1 MDEED
6 AKYRSEHEKSSH
18 KISAT
23 TKNQYCKHV
32 LEQNDFL
39 VKSICDQNAST
50 IKILQTT
57 LKTNDLTPPPAG
69 SLNNLLSDGRS
80 SNDTINLRPTTNHCQ
95 STVSLSQPA
104 TQKRIIKLTVFGDST
119 ITHLNASHIHVPC
132 RSAVQLRSGCPN
144 FDHLSSQVLH
154 DKLKTD
160 ITSRS
165 LVVVGTNNLS
175 SSDTVDTT
183 IDKLKL
189 FVSIFKEKYNGK
201 SSSLLPSH
209 YVDISV

>member
-1 MDEED
+1 M
-6 AKYRSEHEKSSH
+6 
-18 KISAT
+18 
-23 TKNQYCKHV
+23 
-32 LEQNDFL
+32 
-39 VKSICDQNAST
+39 

-69 SLNNLLSDGRS
+69 SLNNLS
-80 SNDTINLRPTTNHCQ
+80 SGGHSPNDTMNLRPSTYQCQ
-95 STVSLSQPA
+95 STVSFSQPA

-119 ITHLNASHIHVPC
+119 ITHLNASHIHVPG
-132 RSAVQLRSGCPN
+132 RSTVQFRSGCSN

-160 ITSRS
+160 ITSYS

-175 SSDTVDTT
+175 SRDTVDTT

-189 FVSIFKEKYNGK
+189 FVSIFKEKYSDKKLIIATVPLRRHIGLK
-201 SSSLLPSH
+201 KDVDSLH
-209 YVDISV
+209 DDIEKYNTDYDHCQKAKIFH